1 MAGYII
7 VQIDVTDPEVYE
19 EYKAQVPAT
28 TEKYG
33 GEYLVRGGAME
44 ILEGEWIL
52 PRIVVIRFPSVEDAK
67 AWHGSVEYQGPKA
80 LRQAASR
87 GNMVVVEG
95 A

>member
-19 EYKAQVPAT
+19 EYKAQVPAA

-33 GEYLVRGGAME
+33 GEYLVRGGEME
-44 ILEGEWIL
+44 ILEGEWEL
-52 PRIVVIRFPSVEDAK
+52 PRVVVIRFPSVADAK
-67 AWHGSVEYQGPKA
+67 AWHNSVEYEGPKA
-80 LRQAASR
+80 LRQASSR
-87 GNMVVVEG
+87 GNMIVVEG